1 MQSYYKTLFYSNVYD
16 TTTYVVLADQTE
28 KIIEEEDIERGYVI
42 KEQLLELYDYCI
54 KANDIGTYS
63 YLIEYCNNA
72 RWSRKSRDV
81 SHKDYVKNC
90 QIR

>member
-63 YLIEYCNNA
+63 YLIEYIA
-72 RWSRKSRDV
+72 TTHDGVEKVETFRIK
-81 SHKDYVKNC
+81 
-90 QIR
+90 IM